1 MRHTPGPWKFEVR
14 NYQAMVTTERDDI
27 DMVVASNLFDEELD
41 LELDEVEA
49 NARLIASAPD
59 LLEALQELIDWEG
72 VERNAFPLNNNY
84 NLCPCRNDEIT
95 QKKAHEVWTTVFKA
109 IAKATG
115 K

>member
-1 MRHTPGPWKFEVR
+1 MAGFATLEDRRLFE
-14 NYQAMVTTERDDI
+14 
-27 DMVVASNLFDEELD
+27 
-41 LELDEVEA
+41 
-49 NARLIASAPD
+49 SAPD